1 MSGYSNF
8 YTTGYSNFYTTSEDT
23 TAITVFGI
31 LFYGALLGLVILL
44 ILVFVHFTITPIF
57 ALTVNDPGIVTLTSG
72 IGDREM
78 AYTTLPGPLVSR
90 VSSLS
95 TAPFTTLPPICTY
108 TIGLDVYDT
117 PGTMSRIDKSY
128 PILYRDT
135 LANKQGL
142 VGYDIDLT
150 SYSNQV
156 KTLYGNTNIIVWMN
170 DARKLV
176 VSLVT
181 YNASGAYML
190 QSLDPIQVSKPLTQ
204 LWYRLTIVMGDTFAE
219 VYINGNLQ
227 GTIVTA
233 GNTIMSLQNT
243 DFYPPPV
250 AFSTQTNGGS
260 VAIANM
266 AMWPRLLTSKEIRT
280 YEGAPVNKVA
290 PVSTTITV

>member
-1 MSGYSNF
+1 MS
-8 YTTGYSNFYTTSEDT
+8 GYSNFYTTSEDT
-23 TAITVFGI
+23 TALTVFGV
-31 LFYGALLGLVILL
+31 LFYGAIVGLIILL
-44 ILVFVHFTITPIF
+44 ILVFVHFTVTPIF

-78 AYTTLPGPLVSR
+78 AYTKLPGPLVSR
-90 VSSLS
+90 VSTLS

-117 PGTMSRIDKSY
+117 PGTRSVIQKSY

-135 LANKQGL
+135 LANKKPL

-150 SYSNQV
+150 AYSNEV

-176 VSLVT
+176 VSLVS

-190 QSLDPIQVSKPLTQ
+190 QSLNPIQVSLAGTT
-204 LWYRLTIVMGDTFAE
+204 LWYRLTIVVGDTFAE

-233 GNTIMSLQNT
+233 GNTLVSLQNT

-250 AFSTQTNGGS
+250 AYSTQANGGS
-260 VAIANM
+260 VVIANM

-290 PVSTTITV
+290 PVSPTTPTV

>member
-1 MSGYSNF
+1 MSSYSSF
-8 YTTGYSNFYTTSEDT
+8 YSTSEGNS
-23 TAITVFGI
+23 AITVFGV
-31 LFYGALLGLVILL
+31 LFYGALLGLIILL

-78 AYTTLPGPLVSR
+78 AYTKLSGPLVSR
-90 VSSLS
+90 VSTVS
-95 TAPFTTLPPICTY
+95 TAPITTLPPICGY

-117 PGTMSRIDKSY
+117 PATRSVIQNSY

-135 LANKQGL
+135 LANKQPL
-142 VGYDIDLT
+142 VGYDIDLST
-150 SYSNQV
+150 YSDQI

-176 VSLVT
+176 VSLIT
-181 YNASGAYML
+181 YNSSGAYQL
-190 QSLDPIQVSKPLTQ
+190 QSVVPIQVSLPGNV
-204 LWYRLTIVMGDTFAE
+204 LWYRLTIVLGDTFAE
-219 VYINGNLQ
+219 IYINGNLQ

-233 GNTIMSLQNT
+233 GNTLVSLQNT

-250 AFSTQTNGGS
+250 PYSTQTNGGA

-266 AMWPRLLTSKEIRT
+266 AMWPRMLTSKEIRT
-280 YEGAPVNKVA
+280 YEGEPVNKIA
-290 PVSTTITV
+290 PVSPTTTT